1 MTPERSLWCFVLQ
14 HALHDAAKGTDAGW
28 IGGRDFR
35 MVCALAG
42 VEAEAVEERFN
53 PEQFRALIRAA

>member
-1 MTPERSLWCFVLQ
+1 MTVEQSLWCFVLQ
-14 HALHDAAKGTDAGW
+14 HALLDAAKGIDTDW

-42 VEAEAVEERFN
+42 VEAEAVQERFD
-53 PEQFRALIRAA
+53 PERYRALIRAA